1 MILITG
7 AAGFIGTN
15 NILSLNKQG
24 IDNLIL
30 VDHFSNPTKKN
41 QLKLFKY
48 KKKLN
53 VDECETILKNEN
65 SFNIETIIHL
75 GAITDTTCN
84 DDNQLKKLNLDFSK
98 KVWNFCTKNNVKL
111 VYASSAATYGLG
123 DKGFSDNESFIKELE
138 PLNKYGKSKNDFDLW
153 VLNQKISPSIWVGLK
168 FFNVYGPYEDYK
180 GNMASVVHWGL
191 RKVFFEKKIELFKSL
206 NKDFKDG
213 LQKRDFVFVDDVID
227 IINFFMH
234 NNAKGIFNVGTG
246 EPRTFLDLSKALF
259 NSLKI
264 PEKIEYVD
272 LPKKLTNIYQY
283 YTCAEVKKL
292 RDIGYKD
299 TFTKLED
306 GIEIC
311 KDHFLGQIE
320 KDVN

>member
-1 MILITG
+1 
-7 AAGFIGTN
+7 
-15 NILSLNKQG
+15 
-24 IDNLIL
+24 
-30 VDHFSNPTKKN
+30 
-41 QLKLFKY
+41 
-48 KKKLN
+48 
-53 VDECETILKNEN
+53 
-65 SFNIETIIHL
+65 
-75 GAITDTTCN
+75 
-84 DDNQLKKLNLDFSK
+84 
-98 KVWNFCTKNNVKL
+98 
-111 VYASSAATYGLG
+111 
-123 DKGFSDNESFIKELE
+123 
-138 PLNKYGKSKNDFDLW
+138 
-153 VLNQKISPSIWVGLK
+153 
-168 FFNVYGPYEDYK
+168 
-180 GNMASVVHWGL
+180 
-191 RKVFFEKKIELFKSL
+191 
-206 NKDFKDG
+206 
-213 LQKRDFVFVDDVID
+213 
-227 IINFFMH
+227 MH